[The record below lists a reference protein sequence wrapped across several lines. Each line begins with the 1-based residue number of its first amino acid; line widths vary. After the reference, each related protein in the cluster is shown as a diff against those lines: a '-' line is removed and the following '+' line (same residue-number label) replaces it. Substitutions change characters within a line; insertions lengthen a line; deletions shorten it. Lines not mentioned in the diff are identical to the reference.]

1 MYTERKI
8 HSGFVGSLFLFASL
22 LLLFFHTRPTQ
33 NALYELSRSLTNLES
48 EISVIEGT
56 QTEGSAQPLARL
68 SEVEQKELGQ
78 AIPEH
83 LDQDQLITDLN
94 RIALAA
100 DVSFNALTFN
110 LQQDAELQAVNI
122 SAAFQGPAPNVIRF
136 LKMLEVNPRKFV
148 VKDAGL
154 TRTEVREGIELV
166 NLNVTLQSFYRRPSV
181 SEAT

>member
-1 MYTERKI
+1 MYIERKI

-33 NALYELSRSLTNLES
+33 NALYELSRSLSNLES
-48 EISVIEGT
+48 EIGVIEGL
-56 QTEGSAQPLARL
+56 QTEDAGAIPEAL
-68 SEVEQKELGQ
+68 SEVEQKELNQ

-110 LQQDAELQAVNI
+110 LQQNAELPAVNI

-154 TRTEVREGIELV
+154 ARTEVREGIELV
-166 NLNVTLQSFYRRPSV
+166 NLNVTLQSFYRRPSL